1 MRDWIIH
8 KWYFRYLD
16 RIFKTFEKMVNQ
28 VYKAEKQNNSD
39 INKDELR
46 LQMWDDLYNIARRRW
61 NWNMILDKS
70 IQ

>member
-8 KWYFRYLD
+8 KWCFRHFD

-28 VYKAEKQNNSD
+28 VYKAEKQNNPD

-46 LQMWDDLYNIARRRW
+46 LQMWDDLYNIARKQW
-61 NWNMILDKS
+61 N
-70 IQ
+70 

>member
-8 KWYFRYLD
+8 KWCFRHFH

-28 VYKAEKQNNSD
+28 VYKAEKQNNPD

-46 LQMWDDLYNIARRRW
+46 LQMWDDLYNIARKQW
-61 NWNMILDKS
+61 N
-70 IQ
+70 